1 MPDVVV
7 VVEPDDVDV
16 DVDVDTPVA
25 VVVVPVLPV
34 SLWPRPEPLREHPPK
49 SHKAAKKTWRV
60 CMLCP
65 KKKEKAYPKKNSGQA
80 PDYRLSRICQADL
93 TSGPPKKTAP
103 VERPVSP

>member
-1 MPDVVV
+1 MGPTRQAEVEVPDVVV

-65 KKKEKAYPKKNSGQA
+65 KKKK
-80 PDYRLSRICQADL
+80 RR
-93 TSGPPKKTAP
+93 TRKKTRDRRLITGCP
-103 VERPVSP
+103 GFVKRT